1 MQCRLPLSLYK
12 VLLFLLSLSYPDPHW
27 HTYLNRRSFH
37 QSMWYPLSTRTRRPS
52 SHPVP
57 SLSPDE
63 VDESPSMPPPPP
75 SLSLTLSVQRIGSV
89 FLALIILLINMFVPY
104 ICLLLVPSAASFD
117 RGTMKSSVMCVC
129 LLNPHHQNLSFFRRP
144 LLLCVLLL
152 NCHYYTTINFIVL
165 FISYSFDHISFP
177 FLLYNQS
184 VCIQERRTNIIF
196 VVVNNCHDKDTR
208 NCVLAVN

>member
-27 HTYLNRRSFH
+27 HTYLNRRSSIN
-37 QSMWYPLSTRTRRPS
+37 QCDTLCQLALAAPLPIPSHRYHRMRWMRVLQCHHRRRL
-52 SHPVP
+52 
-57 SLSPDE
+57 SLS
-63 VDESPSMPPPPP
+63 
-75 SLSLTLSVQRIGSV
+75 LSVQRIGSV
-89 FLALIILLINMFVPY
+89 FLALIILLINMLVPY

-129 LLNPHHQNLSFFRRP
+129 LLNPHHQNLSFFRP

-152 NCHYYTTINFIVL
+152 NCHYYTTSNFIVL

-184 VCIQERRTNIIF
+184 VWIQERRTNIIF

-208 NCVLAVN
+208 NCVPAVN